1 MGDLFSLEILDLKNK
16 VIESQVCVAH
26 TTCVSV
32 TFLRLIHTRPNYAT
46 LRGKRL
52 RLKVPHP
59 AARVLSY
66 HNARWLIQQRA
77 NFSTGGRNSLLAG
90 RTGTRLNIGRPQTR
104 WEAGYE
110 TSVQMLGHRTSNERS
125 SNMLSVGTI
134 FREARAVLGLL

>member
-1 MGDLFSLEILDLKNK
+1 MFWARRISNWHDHITRTLDPPTPFQDVAGALVHPLQGDAGAL
-16 VIESQVCVAH
+16 AH
-26 TTCVSV
+26 HPP
-32 TFLRLIHTRPNYAT
+32 R
-46 LRGKRL
+46 
-52 RLKVPHP
+52 VPHP
-59 AARVLSY
+59 AARVFSY

-110 TSVQMLGHRTSNERS
+110 TAVQMLGHRTSNERS

>member
-1 MGDLFSLEILDLKNK
+1 MPLAKARRIYIQRASPNPATVLGFYCFVCAS
-16 VIESQVCVAH
+16 VCV
-26 TTCVSV
+26 C
-32 TFLRLIHTRPNYAT
+32 
-46 LRGKRL
+46 
-52 RLKVPHP
+52 
-59 AARVLSY
+59 SY